1 MPRIPDC
8 HTPWDLVLYIVGE
21 DGALLG
27 YNRQLFTEPTMR
39 RLATDYV
46 ALLERVV
53 ANPDAPL
60 ATLLAF

>member
-1 MPRIPDC
+1 M
-8 HTPWDLVLYIVGE
+8 LYILGE

-27 YNRQLFTEPTMR
+27 YNRQLFTEPTAR
-39 RLATDYV
+39 RFATDYV

-53 ANPDAPL
+53 ANPDDPL